1 MMHLL
6 AIKGKEEEGAYSVI
20 DDDGEKTLYLFEDE
34 DDAERYAGL
43 LEAED
48 YPEMST
54 VEVDDE
60 LAIKTCEMYGYN
72 YVIITP
78 NEFVIPPRKNDFVQ
92 TNKIS

>member
-72 YVIITP
+72 YVIITSD
-78 NEFVIPPRKNDFVQ
+78 EFVIPPRKDDFVQ